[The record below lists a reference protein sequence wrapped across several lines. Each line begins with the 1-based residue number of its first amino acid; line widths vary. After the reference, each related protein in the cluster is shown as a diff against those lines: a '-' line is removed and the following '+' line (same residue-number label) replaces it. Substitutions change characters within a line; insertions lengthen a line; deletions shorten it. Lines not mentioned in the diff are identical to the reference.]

1 MKKIILFFICL
12 FFVYSV
18 YGLEIRTNAIIKGVN
33 KKAGFETCF
42 VKDMFYTKQNE
53 LFIKATKKV
62 IKDSAKIDDPFYKA
76 SADWC
81 VKCLERLAK

>member
-18 YGLEIRTNAIIKGVN
+18 YGLEIRTNSIIRGVN

-53 LFIKATKKV
+53 LCIKAGGNNIFFFLINEDNSIIELDEDSYLEKKQ
-62 IKDSAKIDDPFYKA
+62 
-76 SADWC
+76 
-81 VKCLERLAK
+81 